1 MKISI
6 ISDFHFGYGW
16 NSQLEND
23 SFDNAKEALEKSKDS
38 DLILIIGDIFDSRI
52 PTTEVWDKALEV
64 LSKPLLTEDKEVKLV
79 KLINKNIKE
88 ISERTLAGIP
98 VIALHG
104 THERRGRDQVNAI
117 QALEQAGFLIHLH
130 CNGLIFEKDGEKV
143 AIQGMSGV
151 PERYAKEILDKW
163 NPKPVKD
170 CYNILMLHQSIE
182 PYVYSP
188 LDPPTIT
195 MSNLPEGFDLIIDG
209 HIHNNEKTKI
219 SNTDFIIPGSTI
231 VTQLKEEE
239 SKSPRGFYKFELPK
253 KKITFVELEKNRKFF
268 YKEISFDKKSIR
280 DKIESAL
287 EELTKNKF
295 NKKPLVKFKIAG
307 RNVELFDKELR
318 DIEKKYE
325 KDFILKFQKKLES
338 DEMEKKLDLLKR
350 IGEEKLSIEEMGMK
364 TLKENLDQL
373 KFKGE
378 FDPENLF
385 RLLSDN
391 QTERALDII
400 TKKQQ
405 TLKQFGVVDD

>member
-6 ISDFHFGYGW
+6 LSDFHFGYGW

-23 SFDNAKEALEKSKDS
+23 SFDNAKEALEKSADC

-52 PTTEVWDKALEV
+52 PNTEVWDKALEV
-64 LSKPLLTEDKEVKLV
+64 LSKPLLAENKEIKLV

-88 ISERTLAGIP
+88 ISDRTLNGIP
-98 VIALHG
+98 VIVLHG

-130 CNGLIFEKDGEKV
+130 CNGLVFEKGNQKI

-163 NPKPVKD
+163 NPKSVKG
-170 CYNILMLHQSIE
+170 CYNTLMFHQSID

-188 LDPPTIT
+188 LDPPSISL
-195 MSNLPEGFDLIIDG
+195 SNLPHGFDLIIDG
-209 HIHNNEKTKI
+209 HIHNSERTKI
-219 SNTDFIIPGSTI
+219 DETDFIIPGSTI
-231 VTQLKEEE
+231 ITQLKEEE
-239 SKSPRGFYKFELPK
+239 AKWPKGFYKLELPER
-253 KKITFVELEKNRKFF
+253 KITFVELEKNRKFF

-280 DKIESAL
+280 DKIESEL
-287 EELTKNKF
+287 EELAKNKF
-295 NKKPLVKFKIAG
+295 DKKPLVKLKIVG
-307 RNVELFDKELR
+307 RNVELFDKELKE
-318 DIEKKYE
+318 IEKKYE
-325 KDFILKFQKKLES
+325 KEFILKFQKKLES
-338 DEMEKKLDLLKR
+338 EEMEKKLDLLKK
-350 IGEEKLSIEEMGMK
+350 IGEEKLSIEEMGVK

-385 RLLSDN
+385 RLLADGH
-391 QTERALDII
+391 TERAFDII

-405 TLKQFGVVDD
+405 TLKQFGE